1 MPGQNPVNSS
11 LTCQD
16 SQTLDVRH
24 SIHDYIKHNNRDLQ
38 PFVWAKSSADII
50 LKLDRGRNALE
61 MTPLKP
67 KDSL

>member
-1 MPGQNPVNSS
+1 
-11 LTCQD
+11 LTPD
-16 SQTLDVRH
+16 TA
-24 SIHDYIKHNNRDLQ
+24 IHDYIKHNNRDLQ
-38 PFVWAKSSADII
+38 PFVWAKSAADII